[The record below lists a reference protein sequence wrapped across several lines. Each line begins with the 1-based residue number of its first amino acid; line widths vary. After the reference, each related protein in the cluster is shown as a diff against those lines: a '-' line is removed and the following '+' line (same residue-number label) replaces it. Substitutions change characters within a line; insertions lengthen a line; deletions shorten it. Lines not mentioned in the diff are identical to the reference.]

1 MNRIPFVAPTRME
14 PEAKQGNHPGF
25 PSTWLRPDL
34 WLEEK
39 AESRPEKPAILFR
52 ERAISYMELW
62 QRSVRL
68 AAGLTRVGLR
78 PGDRLACLSANH
90 PAFLEAYFASSLLGS
105 IFVPLN
111 FRLAAEEVLFQIKDA
126 EPSVLLLGETHEEF
140 PESLFRNAE
149 TGPPAVFR
157 IGTDRKSG
165 LPRYEELLEDNPVPQ
180 APRPR
185 RAFSPEDPQMILYT
199 SGTTGRPKGALLPF
213 RKTLFNS
220 LNAKGFFELNEQD
233 RVLVPVPLF
242 HSLGLNILSVPVLFQ
257 GGTVVL
263 HERFDP
269 AATLEAIARHR
280 VTFTGAVPTIYKRL
294 MDHGLQGHD
303 LSSLRFGFTA
313 GAPIPV
319 PLIEAYHRRGVLLKQ
334 GFGQTETSILCC
346 LDAGDAIRKAGSVGK
361 PVLHAQVKVVDE
373 RLEEVAP
380 GETGEIVA
388 RGPILMLG
396 YWRRAEETRKAFQ
409 DGWLR
414 TQDLA
419 VRDEEGFLTLVG
431 RTGDMY
437 ISGGENVYPEEIER
451 VYRAH
456 PDVEEIAVIGM
467 PDPDLGEVG
476 LAFVVLSGGRP
487 LDEEALKGYARG
499 KLSRYKVPRRFVR
512 VHALPR
518 TETGKVQKYRL
529 RTPGSHLS
537 SG

>member
-1 MNRIPFVAPTRME
+1 ME
-14 PEAKQGNHPGF
+14 AGAKQGTHQEF

-39 AESRPEKPAILFR
+39 AESRPDKPALLFR
-52 ERAISYMELW
+52 ERAISYRELW
-62 QRSVRL
+62 QRSARL
-68 AAGLTRVGLR
+68 AAGLNRAGLQQ
-78 PGDRLACLSANH
+78 GDRLACLTTNH
-90 PAFLEAYFASSLLGS
+90 PAFLEAYFASSVLGS
-105 IFVPLN
+105 IFVPMN
-111 FRLAAEEVLFQIKDA
+111 FRLAAEEILFQMKDA
-126 EPSVLLLGETHEEF
+126 EPSVLLLGDTPEEC
-140 PESLFRNAE
+140 PESLFLNLGAKRPRILRIETDRE
-149 TGPPAVFR
+149 TG
-157 IGTDRKSG
+157 
-165 LPRYEELLEDNPVPQ
+165 LPGYGELLEQGPL
-180 APRPR
+180 PRGFRSR
-185 RAFSPEDPQMILYT
+185 RTFSPEDPQLILYT

-220 LNAKGFFELNEQD
+220 LNAKGFFELNEED

-269 AATLEAIARHR
+269 AAALEAITRHR

-294 MDHGLQGHD
+294 MDHGLQGQD

-319 PLIEAYHRRGVLLKQ
+319 PLIEAYHRRGILLKQ

-361 PVLHAQVKVVDE
+361 PVLHAEVKVVDE
-373 RLEEVAP
+373 QLEEVAP

-388 RGPILMLG
+388 RGPIVMLG

-414 TQDLA
+414 TRDLA
-419 VRDEEGFLTLVG
+419 IRDEEGFLTLVG
-431 RTGDMY
+431 RTSDMY

-451 VYRAH
+451 VYLGH
-456 PDVEEIAVIGM
+456 PDVGEIAVIGM

-476 LAFVVLSGGRP
+476 LAFVVLHEGRT
-487 LDEEALKGYARG
+487 LSEDALKGYARG
-499 KLSRYKVPRRFVR
+499 MLSRYKIPRRFVR
-512 VHALPR
+512 VNALPR

-529 RTPGSHLS
+529 QQTGNRAPDG
-537 SG
+537 